1 MERVAS
7 LKSQVALLVRE
18 GRHEEALEK
27 LYELSALMP
36 EATDVQ
42 ASLEQVKEFF
52 VTRYAKA
59 LGGLD
64 QIAPTEPVR
73 QLRSPE
79 AIAVQR
85 LANGRATYED
95 VLRSSSLGRVR
106 TLQLLCELYG
116 SDEVYAL
123 ATRGR
128 PRLTQDLPARDNPL
142 RHAKLSRPTI
152 SRPELPSSAATETAP
167 LPSGVVPLPSVA
179 VSAPRPAQNVAA
191 PAPPAVLVPV
201 PAPASTSSAPRSAES
216 NWLRQADPENEFKQA
231 FAQGMSAYVARRY
244 DQADEAFSRCLQLDP
259 RHEQAA
265 VMLARV
271 KRENLK

>member
-73 QLRSPE
+73 HLRSPE

-95 VLRSSSLGRVR
+95 VLRTSTLGRVR

-128 PRLTQDLPARDNPL
+128 PRVTQDLPVRDNPL

-152 SRPELPSSAATETAP
+152 ARPELPSSA
-167 LPSGVVPLPSVA
+167 PSTQTVPLPPV
-179 VSAPRPAQNVAA
+179 VV
-191 PAPPAVLVPV
+191 PAPPAALSPPAAPSVTAV
-201 PAPASTSSAPRSAES
+201 PAPAPRSAEAS
-216 NWLRQADPENEFKQA
+216 WLRQADSENEFKQA

-244 DQADEAFSRCLQLDP
+244 DQADEAFTRCLQLDP
-259 RHEQAA
+259 RHEQAG